1 MATPNYPSSVDLI
14 ITFLNNVR
22 RYSVNSISGMN
33 PTLINVNG
41 EQMFVYIKNLSP
53 AQLSNDNPDVWRIQ
67 LPKRQEF
74 DDIKQSDKMFVLF
87 GYDYVRKVYT
97 TWNPYWCKQRLN
109 VAESCSMYSRL
120 SLQNRVASNQ
130 KIEKMQLLKDGDV
143 VCIPSALLAS
153 YLKNIRSYYPEES
166 TYVPVG
172 SSIQKRIKE
181 ESEQDSCESQTDAKL
196 LFEKFLACYDK
207 NNFVRYLLEDGKGRD
222 YIKDTFK
229 YVDIVLDC
237 IYKYAEFFYEYTNLK
252 DYKHAINRLIWHS
265 HLRCY
270 SEQTRL
276 GIKKAMNKYIAFVEN
291 VMCEEGLPNNKGPV
305 IKKDARSKQMSP
317 QYKLDQF
324 GKLKKLDTVIID
336 YLTPQVRGV
345 DYPDYE
351 SIIIQIKKY
360 YPEEATKKMTPADWL
375 NLFDSTRWQ
384 KRRGRKSSNNEDV
397 KAIIEEAINDRALN
411 KTREELGK
419 VEERNNKTDVPNTN
433 NTLFTPDKRI
443 LDKVFEKKITSYK
456 YFWFVAIITLVKNR
470 GKLVV
475 PYDDILI
482 RMAALAWPIILQDGI
497 DLGERDMLKG
507 YLKEIQKKTYLISAA
522 SGRVVESS
530 LTDYYETLGIKGILS
545 PLLNNVPYRFL
556 SPWVKFTNNEE
567 VVKISQR
574 DDFQGPYALFEEC
587 VVIRNEWGD
596 YILSHYAELRTF
608 AYKSFLNYAKLYNN
622 DLKLLKLM
630 RSGWDMI

>member
-1 MATPNYPSSVDLI
+1 MATPNYPSSADLI

-130 KIEKMQLLKDGDV
+130 KIEKMQLQKDGDV

-153 YLKNIRSYYPEES
+153 YLKNIRSFYPEES
-166 TYVPVG
+166 TYIPVG

-181 ESEQDSCESQTDAKL
+181 ESEQDSCESQIDAKL
-196 LFEKFLACYDK
+196 LFEKFIACYDK
-207 NNFVRYLLEDGKGRD
+207 DNFVRYLLEDGKGRD

-265 HLRCY
+265 HLCSY
-270 SEQTRL
+270 SDQMRL
-276 GIKKAMNKYIAFVEN
+276 AIKKAMNKYIAFAEIKMHEN
-291 VMCEEGLPNNKGPV
+291 SSLDNNGTA
-305 IKKDARSKQMSP
+305 IKKDFCPIKTRPK
-317 QYKLDQF
+317 YKLDQF
-324 GKLKKLDTVIID
+324 GKLNKLDTVIID

-360 YPEEATKKMTPADWL
+360 YPAEATAKMTPADWL
-375 NLFDSTRWQ
+375 KLFDSTRWQ
-384 KRRGRKSSNNEDV
+384 KRRGRKSSSNEDI
-397 KAIIEEAINDRALN
+397 KAVIEDVIRDRALN
-411 KTREELGK
+411 ETRVEFGK
-419 VEERNNKTDVPNTN
+419 VEECNKQNEVLTTSNKV
-433 NTLFTPDKRI
+433 FSPDKRT
-443 LDKVFEKKITSYK
+443 LNTVFEKKITSYK

-470 GKLVV
+470 EKLVI

-482 RMAALAWPIILQDGI
+482 RMAALAWPIVLEYGI
-497 DLGERDMLKG
+497 DLGERDMLTR
-507 YLKEIQKKTYLISAA
+507 YLKEIQRKTYLISSA

-530 LTDYYETLGIKGILS
+530 LSDYYDTLGIKDILS

-556 SPWVKFTNNEE
+556 SPWVKFTNNED
-567 VVKISQR
+567 VVSKSQS
-574 DDFQGPYALFEEC
+574 DDFQGPYALYEES
-587 VVIRNEWGD
+587 VVIKKEWGD

-608 AYKSFLNYAKLYNN
+608 AFNSFISFAKQYNN

-630 RSGWDMI
+630 KSDWSMI